1 MTLLLLLTPLL
12 ASQPDTNLPRTAEGV
27 ASGIN
32 ELQTDLQDCVSQ
44 DDGTGTVTVRLRFTV
59 DVDGMVGAVESL
71 NPESDPAL
79 TACMAAPFSELRF
92 ASGKQEMP
100 VEVPISVQRTLTE
113 KKTPGAQ

>member
-12 ASQPDTNLPRTAEGV
+12 ASQPDTNLPRTTEGV

-32 ELQTDLQDCVSQ
+32 ELQSDLQDCVSQ
-44 DDGTGTVTVRLRFTV
+44 DIGTGTVTVRLRFTV
-59 DVDGMVGAVESL
+59 DVDGVVGAVESL

-79 TACMAAPFSELRF
+79 TACMAAPFSALRF

-113 KKTPGAQ
+113 KKKPRTE